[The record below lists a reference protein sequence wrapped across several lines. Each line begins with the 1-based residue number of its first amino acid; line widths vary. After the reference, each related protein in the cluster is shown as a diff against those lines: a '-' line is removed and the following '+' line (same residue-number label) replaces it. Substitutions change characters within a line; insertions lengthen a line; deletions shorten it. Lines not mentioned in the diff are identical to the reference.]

1 MAMADNYL
9 ENRYEDYHA
18 RKQKKEAE
26 RKAKFRRQLEE
37 YKKKIGYK
45 EFLSQRNIKKINE
58 SLNVKVVAAGRSE
71 LTAIAVEK
79 DVVRL

>member
-1 MAMADNYL
+1 MADNYL
-9 ENRYEDYHA
+9 ENRYEDYLA

-37 YKKKIGYK
+37 YKKRQV
-45 EFLSQRNIKKINE
+45 LLQRNIQKINE
-58 SLNVKVVAAGRSE
+58 SLNVKVVAAGRGE

>member
-1 MAMADNYL
+1 MADNYL
-9 ENRYEDYHA
+9 ENRYEDYLA

-45 EFLSQRNIKKINE
+45 ERVLISAQHQENQ
-58 SLNVKVVAAGRSE
+58 
-71 LTAIAVEK
+71 
-79 DVVRL
+79 

>member
-1 MAMADNYL
+1 MADNYL
-9 ENRYEDYHA
+9 ENRYEDYLA

-37 YKKKIGYK
+37 YKKRQV
-45 EFLSQRNIKKINE
+45 LLQSNIKKINE

>member
-1 MAMADNYL
+1 MADNYL
-9 ENRYEDYHA
+9 ENRYEDYLA

-45 EFLSQRNIKKINE
+45 ERVLISTQY
-58 SLNVKVVAAGRSE
+58 SE
-71 LTAIAVEK
+71 NQ
-79 DVVRL
+79 

>member
-9 ENRYEDYHA
+9 ENRYEDYLA

-45 EFLSQRNIKKINE
+45 ERVLISAQHQENQ
-58 SLNVKVVAAGRSE
+58 
-71 LTAIAVEK
+71 
-79 DVVRL
+79 

>member
-9 ENRYEDYHA
+9 ENRYEDYLA

-45 EFLSQRNIKKINE
+45 EQVFTSAQH
-58 SLNVKVVAAGRSE
+58 SE
-71 LTAIAVEK
+71 NQ
-79 DVVRL
+79 

>member
-9 ENRYEDYHA
+9 ENRYEDYLS

-37 YKKKIGYK
+37 YKKKIGFTSAQHQ
-45 EFLSQRNIKKINE
+45 ENQ
-58 SLNVKVVAAGRSE
+58 
-71 LTAIAVEK
+71 
-79 DVVRL
+79 

>member
-9 ENRYEDYHA
+9 ENRYEDYLA

-37 YKKKIGYK
+37 HKKKIG
-45 EFLSQRNIKKINE
+45 FT
-58 SLNVKVVAAGRSE
+58 SE
-71 LTAIAVEK
+71 QH
-79 DVVRL
+79 